1 VLVDS
6 TLTKSIAATKAA
18 AAHIESAGF
27 DGLWVGET
35 KHEPFLQLLQAAEAT
50 ERLTIGT
57 AIAIAFARSPMTLAN
72 AAYDRAQYSGGRFV
86 LGLGSQVKPH
96 IERRFSMPWSHPAP
110 RMRELV
116 LAMRAIWASWEAS
129 ERLDFH
135 GDFYTHTLMTP
146 FFAPEPHGF
155 GTPPVYLAGVGERM
169 TEVAGEVCDG
179 FFFHPFTTER
189 YLAEVTLPALLR
201 GRAIAGHDGLDGFTV
216 AGPAFT
222 CVGRDEA
229 ELATAIKGTKD
240 QIAFYASTP
249 AYRPVLEL
257 HGWGDLQPELTR
269 LSKEGRWSDMGDAI
283 DDELLHEF
291 AIVGD
296 PDSVG
301 AGLRQR
307 WAAVAT
313 RITLYAT
320 YPSDAAMWPEVI
332 DAVRSRATENSRL
345 NKGNSSI

>member
-1 VLVDS
+1 MLVDS
-6 TLTKSIAATKAA
+6 TLTKAITDTKQAARA
-18 AAHIESAGF
+18 IEAAGF

-72 AAYDRAQYSGGRFV
+72 AAYDLAQYSGGRFV
-86 LGLGSQVKPH
+86 LGLGSQIKPH
-96 IERRFSMPWSHPAP
+96 IERRFSMPWSHPAA

-116 LAMRAIWASWEAS
+116 LAMRAIWTSWETS
-129 ERLDFH
+129 DRLDFR

-146 FFAPEPHGF
+146 FFAPEPHPF
-155 GTPPVYLAGVGERM
+155 GPPPVYLAGVGERM

-189 YLAEVTLPALLR
+189 YLAEITLPALLR
-201 GRAIAGHDGLDGFTV
+201 GRAAGDHGDLDGFAL
-216 AGPAFT
+216 AGPTFA
-222 CVGRDEA
+222 CVGRNEE
-229 ELATAIKGTKD
+229 ELAAAIKGTKD

-283 DDELLHEF
+283 DDELLHAF
-291 AIVGD
+291 AVVGD
-296 PDSVG
+296 PATVG
-301 AGLRQR
+301 AGLRRR
-307 WAAVAT
+307 WGPVAT
-313 RITLYAT
+313 RITIYAT
-320 YPSDAAMWPEVI
+320 YPSDPAMWPEVV
-332 DAVRSRATENSRL
+332 DAIRSS
-345 NKGNSSI
+345 